1 MTVLLLLD
9 FSKAFDNIVHSFLC
23 SKLSSLFRFHGTAV
37 ELIRSYLSDRYQCVY
52 VDGKISDLVLVARGV
67 VQSSV
72 LEPLLF
78 SLFITDITSR
88 ISHCRYHLY
97 AYDVQLYLSGDID
110 SISDCIS
117 RMNLD
122 LESLYKWT
130 IENDLC
136 LNPKKTQAMIINY
149 PSSVA
154 ADAPAIYLA
163 GQQVPYSKS
172 VKDLGLV
179 LNNAFSWENQVNLIC
194 RRVYFALRR
203 LWSTTAFTPVGTRR
217 KLALSLVA
225 PLFFYCDVVD
235 MCTVFQDVI
244 IFLIMLTPNWN
255 AAAAEVTRWN
265 LQNRPRILKK
275 ILECQN
281 N

>member
-1 MTVLLLLD
+1 
-9 FSKAFDNIVHSFLC
+9 
-23 SKLSSLFRFHGTAV
+23 
-37 ELIRSYLSDRYQCVY
+37 
-52 VDGKISDLVLVARGV
+52 V
-67 VQSSV
+67 VQGSV
-72 LEPLLF
+72 LGPLLF
-78 SLFITDITSR
+78 SLFINDIASR

-97 AYDVQLYLSGDID
+97 ADDVQLYLSGDID

-130 IENDLC
+130 IENGLC
-136 LNPKKTQAMIINY
+136 LNPKKTQAMIINC

-203 LWSTTAFTPVGTRR
+203 LWSTASFTPVGTRR
-217 KLALSLVA
+217 KLALSLVV
-225 PLFFYCDVVD
+225 PLFFLLRCGL
-235 MCTVFQDVI
+235 FQN
-244 IFLIMLTPNWN
+244 FSGTSP
-255 AAAAEVTRWN
+255 
-265 LQNRPRILKK
+265 
-275 ILECQN
+275 
-281 N
+281 